1 MVLSGETC
9 DRMRCT
15 DQQSIKVLLYSLSSG
30 TSPYK
35 LNYLKMGVVRSR
47 KSEARSSM
55 TGSWVSSS
63 SNCLVARAEL

>member
-1 MVLSGETC
+1 MTIYTVEVLVRG
-9 DRMRCT
+9 RA
-15 DQQSIKVLLYSLSSG
+15 LY
-30 TSPYK
+30 
-35 LNYLKMGVVRSR
+35 YLKMGVVRSR